1 MEFPGV
7 LKTASG
13 ISRAICKCKN
23 DVEIPGVIKK
33 KSWNF
38 QRGLKISKGCN
49 TVFAEF

>member
-1 MEFPGV
+1 MGEEGGVENMEFPGV

-13 ISRAICKCKN
+13 ISRAIYKCKN

-38 QRGLKISKGCN
+38 QGS
-49 TVFAEF
+49 